1 MSLIFESEIIREKSQ
16 ELHKKLREYYLD
28 ENEVIVNFE
37 LVYRVYIKVDCPAE
51 KMILGCIT
59 YQHTMS
65 ESVNVSEA
73 MLYNQAKKTILSLI
87 NDEEIPFKD
96 RMGVIIYVYKQE
108 GDENIFHIDM
118 KEYLID
124 RLKEEEIQ
132 KEKKAIAEKINKVS
146 EKNKL
151 TRL

>member
-1 MSLIFESEIIREKSQ
+1 M
-16 ELHKKLREYYLD
+16 
-28 ENEVIVNFE
+28 
-37 LVYRVYIKVDCPAE
+37 YRIYINVDCPAE

-132 KEKKAIAEKINKVS
+132 IEKEMIMEKIKVS
-146 EKNKL
+146 KNRNKL